1 MQINNPHLQIAYVEF
16 LSRLTEVKNYI
27 DFVNNIDQNYI
38 GDKLIIDKD
47 DLSIDLG
54 LLSADIEYVGIDA
67 LSAKHG
73 EENSLEENIDSLKT
87 SVEII
92 SSKLEDT
99 ELVEVSREIQKTLR
113 ASSYLL
119 LYNILESTMSE
130 AINAIHETISI
141 ERVDITDLSEK
152 IHKVILTSFKNAL
165 SNEKVSDFSKRNA
178 DVRET
183 IMSLGYDKKKIFSGN
198 IDADLIDQYCN
209 KYGFKP
215 FPYEESEGNRLLYDE
230 NVIKE
235 IKRKRNNLAHGSE
248 SFESC
253 GQGIVVGSLKSKLDN
268 VEAILLAVFNG
279 LNNFLESKRYLRNPD
294 S

>member
-1 MQINNPHLQIAYVEF
+1 MQINNVHLKIAYVEF
-16 LSRLTEVKNYI
+16 LSRLTEVKNYVN
-27 DFVNNIDQNYI
+27 FVNSIDQNYI

-47 DLSIDLG
+47 DLLLDLG
-54 LLSADIEYVGIDA
+54 ILSADIQYVDIDA
-67 LSAKHG
+67 LSAKYG
-73 EENSLEENIDSLKT
+73 EENSLEENIDSLKI
-87 SVEII
+87 SVESI
-92 SSKLEDT
+92 SNKLQDVN
-99 ELVEVSREIQKTLR
+99 LVEVNREIQKTLR

-152 IHKVILTSFKNAL
+152 IHKVVLTSFKKAL

-198 IDADLIDQYCN
+198 IDADIINEYCN
-209 KYGFKP
+209 KYGFEP
-215 FPYEESEGNRLLYDE
+215 FPYTTEENDRLLY
-230 NVIKE
+230 NKSVIQE
-235 IKRKRNNLAHGSE
+235 IKLKRNNLAHGNE

-253 GQGIVVGSLKSKLDN
+253 GQGMVVGSLKGKLDN

-279 LNNFLESKRYLRNPD
+279 LNNFLESKRYLRNPNT
-294 S
+294 